1 MTVSATSTAPGV
13 LQSAATVKAATAASG
28 SKATF
33 DSVLASLRGTDATA
47 TATGAAAGTG
57 SAASAASGASSADD
71 TEDRF
76 LKLLVAQMRNQD
88 PLNPLD
94 NAAVTS
100 QLAQINTV
108 RGIENLNKSLQ
119 TLVDRS
125 GSGTAT
131 EAAAMVGRSVLVEGD
146 KLELPQDGSARGGFE
161 LAGPATNV
169 RVDVLDRT
177 GAVVDSQTRANV
189 AAGIQTFE
197 WDGTTGTR
205 TYDPGTY
212 TLRVTATNGTDKVE
226 ATPLAAAPVRAVI
239 RGTDGVS
246 LQLGTYGSKPLE
258 QIRAIL

>member
-1 MTVSATSTAPGV
+1 MTVSATSTQPGA
-13 LQSAATVKAATAASG
+13 LPSAATVKAATAASG

-33 DSVLASLRGTDATA
+33 DSVLASLRGSEATA
-47 TATGAAAGTG
+47 TASGAAA
-57 SAASAASGASSADD
+57 GASSADD

-119 TLVDRS
+119 TLVERS

-146 KLELPQDGSARGGFE
+146 KLELPEDGSARGGFE
-161 LAGPATNV
+161 LAGPATSV

-189 AAGIQTFE
+189 AAGLQTFE
-197 WDGTTGTR
+197 WDGKGGSR

-226 ATPLAAAPVRAVI
+226 ATPLAAAPVRAVL
-239 RGTDGVS
+239 RGADGVS
-246 LQLGTYGSKPLE
+246 LQLGPYGSKPLD
-258 QIRAIL
+258 QVRAIL

>member
-1 MTVSATSTAPGV
+1 MTVSATSTQPGA
-13 LQSAATVKAATAASG
+13 LPSAATVKAATAASG

-33 DSVLASLRGTDATA
+33 DSVLASLRGSEATA
-47 TATGAAAGTG
+47 TASGAAA
-57 SAASAASGASSADD
+57 GASSADD

-119 TLVDRS
+119 TLVERS

-146 KLELPQDGSARGGFE
+146 KLELPEDGSARGGFE
-161 LAGPATNV
+161 LAGPATSV
-169 RVDVLDRT
+169 KIDVLDRT

-189 AAGIQTFE
+189 AAGLQTFE
-197 WDGTTGTR
+197 WDGKGGSR

-212 TLRVTATNGTDKVE
+212 TL
-226 ATPLAAAPVRAVI
+226 
-239 RGTDGVS
+239 
-246 LQLGTYGSKPLE
+246 
-258 QIRAIL
+258 